1 MSARRRPSSRYR
13 PGREKPEV
21 RTIQEWCHNVD
32 LRRRIVALAQ
42 RPKRYGVGMIHLKLR
57 QAGEPVNYKHV
68 ERLCQEAKLQVR
80 RRKWKKVPVVE

>member
-1 MSARRRPSSRYR
+1 
-13 PGREKPEV
+13 V

-80 RRKWKKVPVVE
+80 RRMWKKVPVVE